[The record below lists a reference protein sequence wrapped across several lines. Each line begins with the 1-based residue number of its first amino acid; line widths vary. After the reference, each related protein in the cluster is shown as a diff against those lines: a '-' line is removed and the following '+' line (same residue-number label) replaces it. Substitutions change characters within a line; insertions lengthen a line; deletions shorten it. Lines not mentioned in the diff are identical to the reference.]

1 MKIESAVFESSFGNS
16 NQLSISDLPEIAFSG
31 KSNVGKSSLLNKLLN
46 RKQLARVSSSPG
58 KTTTINFFKLDDCR
72 FVDLPGYGYAK
83 VSQSEKIRWSE
94 LMEGYFN
101 SNRNLSLIVQLID
114 IRHKPSDDDYSM
126 LDYLK
131 QTGYEFV
138 IVLTKADKLKPN
150 ELNKRLSELEQELK
164 DYKTQKIVFSS
175 LKGTGREELLN
186 CIKQKI

>member
-16 NQLSISDLPEIAFSG
+16 NQLPISDLPEIAFSG

-138 IVLTKADKLKPN
+138 IVLTKADKLKTN

-164 DYKTQKIVFSS
+164 DYKAQKIVFSS

>member
-16 NQLSISDLPEIAFSG
+16 NQLPISDLPEIAFSG

-138 IVLTKADKLKPN
+138 IVLTKADKLKTN